1 MASSARLSQ
10 AIQDGTEKP
19 GALCPRPL
27 PAEAARAGEQ
37 FQFWHDRGGTVLGLQ
52 GVRDTL
58 QGFQA
63 TNVLWTIGN
72 MALSHVIIP
81 AGGSVRPRV
90 QARRNEADHWVIVFL
105 LKGSMRHRSGDT
117 AFTVLPGQMFHVSLA
132 EAFEGERSDCEWLSL
147 FVPRDVLRDLAPA
160 LDSMRNAP
168 IETPLSV
175 LFRDY
180 LLSLERRLPSMTEA
194 DVVAVQ
200 EATHAMIAAC
210 IGHGGGAAAQ
220 PTARLEDMRLERIR
234 QIIDTHLKSPTLG
247 PKKLCRLA
255 GISRS
260 HLYRLFES
268 SGGVARYIQSQ
279 RLAEIHSALSD
290 PQKRQ
295 SIASIAEEFG
305 FSDASTF
312 GRAFRAEFGCR
323 PSDVRAAGLC
333 GRVMRT
339 TGPREGARHGD
350 DSGGMLRQLLI

>member
-1 MASSARLSQ
+1 MANSERSSHAVQ
-10 AIQDGTEKP
+10 GGAEKP
-19 GALCPRPL
+19 GSVGPQRFPVR
-27 PAEAARAGEQ
+27 AAPVGEP
-37 FQFWHDRGGTVLGLQ
+37 FQLWHDRGSAVLGLR

-63 TNVLWTIGN
+63 TNVLWTIGR
-72 MALSHVIIP
+72 MALSHVVIP
-81 AGGSVRPRV
+81 ASGTPRTRG
-90 QARRNEADHWVIVFL
+90 QAWRNDADHWVIGFL

-117 AFTVLPGQMFHVSLA
+117 AFTVLPGQLFHVSLA
-132 EAFEGERSDCEWLSL
+132 EAFEGERTDCEWLTL
-147 FVPRDVLRDLAPA
+147 FVPRDVLRELAPA
-160 LDSMRNAP
+160 LDSTNNAP

-180 LLSLERRLPSMTEA
+180 LLSLERRLPSMSEVDA
-194 DVVAVQ
+194 AAVQ

-210 IGHGGGAAAQ
+210 IGHRGGASAHPVAKMD
-220 PTARLEDMRLERIR
+220 DMRLDRIR
-234 QIIDTHLKSPTLG
+234 QIIDAHLKSPTLG

-260 HLYRLFES
+260 HLYRLFEA

-279 RLAEIHSALSD
+279 RLAEIHAALSD

-333 GRVMRT
+333 GRVAHT
-339 TGPREGARHGD
+339 IGARAGRRRED
-350 DSGGMLRQLLI
+350 DIGGVLRHLLI